1 MDCAESRKR
10 LHSEKDK
17 WCLCVKW
24 NSVCHFR
31 SNNRSLSMGL
41 RDFQP
46 NIRKEKTTT
55 NLSVVPFQA
64 WVFISNRSDTWQQ
77 RQQRQHLPL
86 TAQSFPGGK
95 SSLSRRSEPAVSFN
109 RISQQKVR
117 STMSKLCTIG
127 SGAGFDV
134 SQSSGHILWR
144 FCLLPPS
151 SLWELI
157 KHWTAWG
164 QASAQS
170 EKEKD
175 FFVIILSSWL
185 YVAWIISSVFVKKR
199 LKDCSSV
206 GVNNHQ
212 LLPKCYKH
220 FFCFRFSDSST
231 TFTTFTTST
240 DISAA
245 FISTLQMT
253 IRLLSKV
260 SHQLKFLL
268 Y

>member
-1 MDCAESRKR
+1 
-10 LHSEKDK
+10 
-17 WCLCVKW
+17 
-24 NSVCHFR
+24 
-31 SNNRSLSMGL
+31 MG
-41 RDFQP
+41 RTDFQP
-46 NIRKEKTTT
+46 NIRKEKTT
-55 NLSVVPFQA
+55 NLSVDPFQA

-77 RQQRQHLPL
+77 QQQQQQHLPL

-95 SSLSRRSEPAVSFN
+95 SSLSGQSEPAVSFN

-170 EKEKD
+170 EKD
-175 FFVIILSSWL
+175 FVLSSRHLDRMSHELFVVMKWKRIVVDL
-185 YVAWIISSVFVKKR
+185 WWSATNSFYGFKCILVMLSVRTKVSYISTS
-199 LKDCSSV
+199 LPLT
-206 GVNNHQ
+206 HQ
-212 LLPKCYKH
+212 LL
-220 FFCFRFSDSST
+220 SSL
-231 TFTTFTTST
+231 
-240 DISAA
+240 
-245 FISTLQMT
+245 TLQITMH
-253 IRLLSKV
+253 LLS
-260 SHQLKFLL
+260 H
-268 Y
+268 

>member
-1 MDCAESRKR
+1 MYVT
-10 LHSEKDK
+10 SEATIGASPRG
-17 WCLCVKW
+17 WQIF
-24 NSVCHFR
+24 S
-31 SNNRSLSMGL
+31 
-41 RDFQP
+41 QTY
-46 NIRKEKTTT
+46 EKGKNTT
-55 NLSVVPFQA
+55 NLSVDPFQEA
-64 WVFISNRSDTWQQ
+64 GVFISNRSDIWQQ
-77 RQQRQHLPL
+77 HQQQQPQQHLPL

-95 SSLSRRSEPAVSFN
+95 SSLSGRSEPTVSFN

-175 FFVIILSSWL
+175 LFYHLCHLGRMLYELSIVMKWKRII
-185 YVAWIISSVFVKKR
+185 
-199 LKDCSSV
+199 
-206 GVNNHQ
+206 VN
-212 LLPKCYKH
+212 LC
-220 FFCFRFSDSST
+220 
-231 TFTTFTTST
+231 
-240 DISAA
+240 
-245 FISTLQMT
+245 
-253 IRLLSKV
+253 
-260 SHQLKFLL
+260 
-268 Y
+268 

>member
-1 MDCAESRKR
+1 MDCAESRKHLLFR
-10 LHSEKDK
+10 KRQNDVCVLNETMYVIWEATIGASPWGWQIFSQTHEKK
-17 WCLCVKW
+17 
-24 NSVCHFR
+24 
-31 SNNRSLSMGL
+31 
-41 RDFQP
+41 
-46 NIRKEKTTT
+46 KTTT
-55 NLSVVPFQA
+55 NLSVVSFQA
-64 WVFISNRSDTWQQ
+64 WIFISNRSDTWQQ

-95 SSLSRRSEPAVSFN
+95 SSLSGRSEPAVSFN

-175 FFVIILSSWL
+175 FFQLSCHLDCMLHELFYHFLW
-185 YVAWIISSVFVKKR
+185 KKD
-199 LKDCSSV
+199 LK
-206 GVNNHQ
+206 
-212 LLPKCYKH
+212 
-220 FFCFRFSDSST
+220 
-231 TFTTFTTST
+231 
-240 DISAA
+240 IAA
-245 FISTLQMT
+245 Q
-253 IRLLSKV
+253 
-260 SHQLKFLL
+260 
-268 Y
+268 